1 METVSVDRAGRDDA
15 DRDPGR
21 AARDGPEE
29 LLALR
34 RVDLLGVVQESKGPD
49 CVVAEALVVQ
59 EDARGNKGP
68 GEAAAPGLVCARDE
82 AHP

>member
-1 METVSVDRAGRDDA
+1 METVAVDRAGRDDA

-21 AARDGPEE
+21 TARDGPEE

-34 RVDLLGVVQESKGPD
+34 RVDLLGVVQESERPD
-49 CVVAEALVVQ
+49 GVVAQALVVE
-59 EDARGNKGP
+59 EDARGDKGP
-68 GEAAAPGLVCARDE
+68 GEAAAAGLVCARDE